1 MKDIFSRHANLYDQ
15 SRKKLIP
22 CFDRFYGMPSY
33 ILKQLGHVPKR
44 ALDLGAGSGLLSMH
58 VLQDFNLQHLTL
70 LDQSKPMLDLA
81 TKAMGRYPEMQVQT
95 TVCRLQA
102 LEIADFS
109 RGEFDA
115 VWSALAIHHLSSTE
129 KQELFSKI
137 YSVLRPGGIFINADQ
152 SLGKTV
158 KIEEMYRAAWLKDV
172 TDAGTEPK
180 DIKLALERM
189 QEDRM
194 DTLES
199 QLNWLNQCGF
209 SLVDNWFQDMSF
221 NVYFAQKPR

>member
-1 MKDIFSRHANLYDQ
+1 MEDIFSRHANLYDQ

-22 CFDRFYGMPSY
+22 CFEKFYGMPSY
-33 ILKQLGHVPKR
+33 ILKQLGLKPKR

-58 VLQDFNLQHLTL
+58 ILQDFGLEHLTL

-81 TKAMGRYPEMQVQT
+81 NKALSQYPEMQVQT

-102 LEIADFS
+102 LEVADYS
-109 RGEFDA
+109 TEKFDA
-115 VWSALAIHHLSSTE
+115 VWSALAIHHLSATE

-137 YSVLRPGGIFINADQ
+137 YAILKPGGIFINADQ
-152 SLGKTV
+152 SLGKTG
-158 KIEEMYRAAWLKDV
+158 KIEETYRAAWLNDV

-189 QEDRM
+189 QEDKM
-194 DTLES
+194 DTLEA
-199 QLNWLNQCGF
+199 QLNWLDACGF
-209 SLVDNWFQDMSF
+209 CLVDNWFQDMSF
-221 NVYFAQKPR
+221 NVYFAQKPI